1 LFRRK
6 SPRPPGRRESPL
18 KKLIEKLRGFGKHR
32 GPRGTSPEIVTA
44 PPPEGPAYGG
54 PEEET
59 YGPPPEEEETA
70 GPAPPKLESKPPSP
84 SPPSSEGAAVA
95 SVGAGISDIAETLI
109 ERARTLLK
117 YAKQAADETRVDISL
132 IMAYEA
138 ALLAAKGET
147 SRRLGVTVVSDD
159 LLAILEHLARVTDD
173 GALSKFL
180 EEYRDEL
187 EDVVNLTRLARTGP
201 IRIHQGRIEYLLW
214 VIDHLIQTLT
224 RGGGGK

>member
-1 LFRRK
+1 MFRRK
-6 SPRPPGRRESPL
+6 GPRPPGRRESPL
-18 KKLIEKLRGFGKHR
+18 KKLIEKLRGFGKRR
-32 GPRGTSPEIVTA
+32 GPRGTSPEIVSA
-44 PPPEGPAYGG
+44 PPPEEPAPYGG
-54 PEEET
+54 EEA
-59 YGPPPEEEETA
+59 YGPPPEEEEVS
-70 GPAPPKLESKPPSP
+70 GPSPPPEPESKPPSP
-84 SPPSSEGAAVA
+84 PAGEGTAMA
-95 SVGAGISDIAETLI
+95 SVGAGISDVAETLI

-117 YAKQAADETRVDISL
+117 YAKQAADETRVDVSL

-224 RGGGGK
+224 RGGGRK